1 MNKEKIMYS
10 VNIENEAELVNIL
23 SEIAVEWID
32 EQGIDGEDIPE
43 YLGYYLKKI
52 IPLIEQNSVSKSLT
66 YGDNY

>member
-32 EQGIDGEDIPE
+32 EQGIDGEDIPK